1 MEGGGRTHSSRL
13 ILGLPAK
20 IQLTVVSTKQP
31 HENEI
36 DRTYRVVLRVL
47 GSHIRELGAR

>member
-1 MEGGGRTHSSRL
+1 MEGGARTHSSRL
-13 ILGLPAK
+13 ILVLSAK
-20 IQLTVVSTKQP
+20 IQLTVISTKQP

-36 DRTYRVVLRVL
+36 GRTYGVVLREL